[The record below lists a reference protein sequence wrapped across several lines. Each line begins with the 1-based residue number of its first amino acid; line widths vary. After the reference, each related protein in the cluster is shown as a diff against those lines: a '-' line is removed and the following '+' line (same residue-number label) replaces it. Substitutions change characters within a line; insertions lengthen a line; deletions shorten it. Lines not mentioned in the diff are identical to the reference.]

1 MEKKRTKNST
11 VSRRRL
17 ESSGMLKNKGKI
29 KKKDYKKNLNSLEEK
44 AGVIGHAHQLRYFCL
59 YKFVTKVSALVF
71 LLVLYR
77 KYKDLV
83 SLLHKDT
90 VSSLYSS

>member
-1 MEKKRTKNST
+1 
-11 VSRRRL
+11 
-17 ESSGMLKNKGKI
+17 MLKNKGKI